1 MDVVMRRLAG
11 SILGLVGLAGTA
23 ISMPCRTVFAI
34 LNWKELGQEAGA
46 S

>member
-1 MDVVMRRLAG
+1 MDVVIRRLAG
-11 SILGLVGLAGTA
+11 SILGLVGLAGIA